1 MIGLIRKDL
10 YYLTTSWKPLLL
22 SVLIL
27 GGFSTWKGFGAILIV
42 ILPTFFGLSIL
53 GCIQM
58 DAQRKW
64 YDYYRVLPVSLRNV
78 VAARYLA
85 YLSFM
90 TIGFLITVVYGY
102 VIQFTMGITS
112 LGTRFAMWQGF
123 SMGLALALSFA
134 AVFLP
139 ATYYNKGE
147 KMEVSMMISGF
158 VSFGAVYL
166 VSRLLTLF
174 DIQLVDIADIFLQ
187 LLFSATMLMFAVSW
201 LVSNIIIQ
209 KRLSKK

>member
-1 MIGLIRKDL
+1 
-10 YYLTTSWKPLLL
+10 
-22 SVLIL
+22 
-27 GGFSTWKGFGAILIV
+27 
-42 ILPTFFGLSIL
+42 
-53 GCIQM
+53 M

-187 LLFSATMLMFAVSW
+187 LLFGAAMLMFAVSW
-201 LVSNIIIQ
+201 LVSNIIVQ

>member
-42 ILPTFFGLSIL
+42 ILPTFFGLSVL

-64 YDYYRVLPVSLRNV
+64 YDYYSVLPVSLRNV

-123 SMGLALALSFA
+123 TMGLALAL
-134 AVFLP
+134 
-139 ATYYNKGE
+139 
-147 KMEVSMMISGF
+147 ISGF

-166 VSRLLTLF
+166 ASWLLTLF
-174 DIQLVDIADIFLQ
+174 NIQLVDIADIFLQ
-187 LLFSATMLMFAVSW
+187 LLVGAAMLMFVASW
-201 LVSNIIIQ
+201 LVSNIIVQ

>member
-1 MIGLIRKDL
+1 
-10 YYLTTSWKPLLL
+10 
-22 SVLIL
+22 
-27 GGFSTWKGFGAILIV
+27 
-42 ILPTFFGLSIL
+42 
-53 GCIQM
+53 
-58 DAQRKW
+58 
-64 YDYYRVLPVSLRNV
+64 
-78 VAARYLA
+78 
-85 YLSFM
+85 
-90 TIGFLITVVYGY
+90 
-102 VIQFTMGITS
+102 
-112 LGTRFAMWQGF
+112 MWQGF

-166 VSRLLTLF
+166 ASWLLTLF

-187 LLFSATMLMFAVSW
+187 LLFGAAMLMFAASW
-201 LVSNIIIQ
+201 LVSNIIVQ